1 MNTATAEKTEKV
13 FDNSMAAVLAGFSIL
28 GNFTY
33 WPHILAGELDQELS
47 VSIHYKE
54 LGKIPE
60 KVEDLQH
67 PVVVEILGNIKANLR
82 NKVQS
87 SIAAEFDGMRSKQRS
102 KPFNPKVFDDFRK
115 MHKPDAEG
123 TVDELAQK
131 FGVSKK
137 EIRRR
142 KREGTLHELKGE

>member
-1 MNTATAEKTEKV
+1 MNTVTNEKIEKT
-13 FDNSMAAVLAGFSIL
+13 FDNSMAAILAGFSIL
-28 GNFTY
+28 GKFTY

-87 SIAAEFDGMRSKQRS
+87 SIAAEFDDMRKKQS
-102 KPFNPKVFDDFRK
+102 KPFNPKAFEDFRK

-131 FGVSKK
+131 FGASKK